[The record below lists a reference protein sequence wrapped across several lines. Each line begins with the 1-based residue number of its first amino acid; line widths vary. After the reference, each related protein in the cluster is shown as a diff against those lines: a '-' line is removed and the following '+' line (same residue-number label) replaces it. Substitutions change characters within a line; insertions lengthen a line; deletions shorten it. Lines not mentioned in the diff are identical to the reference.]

1 MSDKLP
7 QQIRRC
13 LEREEKVE
21 HARIQGELEL
31 TVDKAAKM
39 LGQSREL
46 LARIDKLLSRRLL
59 RGR

>member
-39 LGQSREL
+39 LGQSRL